1 MGRCFSGL
9 GNGIFNLGVCIC
21 FPLDQVMQF
30 YLNGAE
36 ATLTDFARDD
46 LARAVVNSLF
56 SWARAEEDD
65 KRPGESKMGWWA
77 DSFSDEG
84 DKFGSRL
91 WLLMRSSRTSED
103 IALAEE
109 YALEAL
115 QWMLD
120 DNIAAE
126 IKTAAELDSFER
138 LNLQIEIVRPD
149 GKSLTARFAD
159 VWSEL

>member
-1 MGRCFSGL
+1 
-9 GNGIFNLGVCIC
+9 
-21 FPLDQVMQF
+21 MQF

-65 KRPGESKMGWWA
+65 ERPGESKMGWWA
-77 DSFSDEG
+77 DSYSGEG

-126 IKTAAELDSFER
+126 IKAAAELDSFER

>member
-1 MGRCFSGL
+1 
-9 GNGIFNLGVCIC
+9 
-21 FPLDQVMQF
+21 MQF

-56 SWARAEEDD
+56 SWARADRDD
-65 KRPGESKMGWWA
+65 ERPGESKMGWWA
-77 DSFSDEG
+77 DSFSDGG

-126 IKTAAELDSFER
+126 IKAAAELDSFER

>member
-126 IKTAAELDSFER
+126 IKAAAELDSFER

>member
-1 MGRCFSGL
+1 
-9 GNGIFNLGVCIC
+9 
-21 FPLDQVMQF
+21 MQF

-65 KRPGESKMGWWA
+65 ERPGESKMGWWA
-77 DSFSDEG
+77 DSYSDEG

-126 IKTAAELDSFER
+126 IKAAAELDSFER
-138 LNLQIEIVRPD
+138 LNLQIEIVRHD

>member
-1 MGRCFSGL
+1 
-9 GNGIFNLGVCIC
+9 
-21 FPLDQVMQF
+21 MQF

-65 KRPGESKMGWWA
+65 EKPGESKMGWWA
-77 DSFSDEG
+77 DSYSDEG

-126 IKTAAELDSFER
+126 IKAAAELDSFER

-149 GKSLTARFAD
+149 GTSLTARFAD

>member
-1 MGRCFSGL
+1 
-9 GNGIFNLGVCIC
+9 
-21 FPLDQVMQF
+21 MQF

-65 KRPGESKMGWWA
+65 ERPGESKMGWWA
-77 DSFSDEG
+77 DSYSDEG

-126 IKTAAELDSFER
+126 IKAAAELDSYER

-149 GKSLTARFAD
+149 EKSLTARFAD

>member
-1 MGRCFSGL
+1 
-9 GNGIFNLGVCIC
+9 
-21 FPLDQVMQF
+21 MQF

-65 KRPGESKMGWWA
+65 EKPGESKMGWWA
-77 DSFSDEG
+77 DSSSDEG
-84 DKFGSRL
+84 DKVGSRL

-126 IKTAAELDSFER
+126 IKAAAELDSFER
-138 LNLQIEIVRPD
+138 LNLLIDIVRPD

>member
-1 MGRCFSGL
+1 
-9 GNGIFNLGVCIC
+9 
-21 FPLDQVMQF
+21 MQF

-65 KRPGESKMGWWA
+65 EKPGESKMGWWA
-77 DSFSDEG
+77 DSYSDKG

-126 IKTAAELDSFER
+126 IKASAELDSFER

>member
-1 MGRCFSGL
+1 
-9 GNGIFNLGVCIC
+9 
-21 FPLDQVMQF
+21 MQF

-65 KRPGESKMGWWA
+65 EKPGESKMGWWA
-77 DSFSDEG
+77 DSYSDEG

-126 IKTAAELDSFER
+126 IKAAAELDSFER
-138 LNLQIEIVRPD
+138 LNLRIEIVRPD

>member
-1 MGRCFSGL
+1 
-9 GNGIFNLGVCIC
+9 
-21 FPLDQVMQF
+21 MQHP
-30 YLNGAE
+30 
-36 ATLTDFARDD
+36 
-46 LARAVVNSLF
+46 LF

-65 KRPGESKMGWWA
+65 EKPGESKMGWWA
-77 DSFSDEG
+77 DSYSDEG

-126 IKTAAELDSFER
+126 IKAAAELDSFER
-138 LNLQIEIVRPD
+138 LNLQIDIVRPD